1 MSVMGSATRSTRAR
15 PDPAR
20 FGRRLARSFYAGGTS
35 LVARDLLGN
44 TLVYDGP
51 AGVRA
56 ARIVEVE
63 AYLGL
68 RDPASHAYRGPTPRT
83 APMFG
88 PPGRSYVYFVYGM
101 YHCLNVVTERDGV
114 AGAVLLRGA
123 EPIAG
128 LCADPRGLAERTAFA
143 PGRELAKALAP
154 TADLREAERLHDE
167 TAAARDLLRANPST
181 GLRGARDIRDSLRRA
196 RLGGALDPE
205 QLQEVG
211 DTIRAGE

>member
-15 PDPAR
+15 PEPAR
-20 FGRRLARSFYAGGTS
+20 FGRRLPRSFYARGTA
-35 LVARDLLGN
+35 LVARDLLGK

-128 LCADPRGLAERTAFA
+128 FDDPAPRLLAGPGKLARGFGLTTAHTN
-143 PGRELAKALAP
+143 L
-154 TADLREAERLHDE
+154 
-167 TAAARDLLRANPST
+167 DLLGSPLA
-181 GLRGARDIRDSLRRA
+181 IRDASAIPSSRVVRSVRVGLNDHA
-196 RLGGALDPE
+196 TTQKPWRLYVQGS
-205 QLQEVG
+205 
-211 DTIRAGE
+211 AGVSRL